1 MNEIKMIITDLD
13 YSLLNNERQISEY
26 SQNIFKKCKEK
37 DIIIV
42 FATARPYSRTRIF
55 FNTIEPNAAICHCGG
70 VVYINNKI
78 IYENGIDPII
88 AKNLLENIS
97 KNNEINLGLECNDD
111 FYTNFNTNVYWQNV
125 PYKNIDFNNLPI
137 GTYYKLIIGLEL
149 KENIDLLKKYLPK
162 ELYVEIMDEKV
173 GIVLSKKS
181 TKWNGINGLLKH
193 YGINKENTISF
204 GDDDVDIEMIEN
216 CGIGVAMENGNE
228 RIKNKAK
235 YICKNNNEDG
245 IAKWIEENILT

>member
-1 MNEIKMIITDLD
+1 MNEIRMIITDLD
-13 YSLLNNERQISEY
+13 YSLLNNDRQISEY
-26 SQNIFKKCKEK
+26 SKNIFNICKEK
-37 DIIIV
+37 GIIIA
-42 FATARPYSRTRIF
+42 FATARPYSRTRIL

-70 VVYINNKI
+70 VVYVNNEI
-78 IYENGIDPII
+78 IYENGINPII
-88 AKNLLENIS
+88 AKNILENIN

-111 FYTNFNTNVYWQNV
+111 FYTNFNTNIYWQNV

-137 GTYYKLIIGLEL
+137 GIYYKIIVGLEL
-149 KENIDLLKKYLPK
+149 KEKINLLINYLPN
-162 ELYVEIMDEKV
+162 ELYVEIMEEKV
-173 GIVLSKKS
+173 GIIMNKKS
-181 TKWNGINGLLKH
+181 TKWNGINELLKY
-193 YGINKENTISF
+193 YGINKENIISF

-245 IAKWIEENILT
+245 IAKWIEENIL